1 VSSFAALAA
10 VKRALATAKVG
21 HAGTLDPF
29 ADGLLVAL
37 SGAWT
42 RLAPFAS
49 AMDKEYVAT
58 VTFGTTT
65 DTLDPEG
72 AVTGQGPLPARGD
85 LQAAL
90 PAFVGELMQAPP
102 AFSAVHVGGRRA
114 YQAARKGEAVAIP
127 PRPVT
132 IHSLRLLDFDG
143 REAVLEV
150 SCSRGTY
157 IRALARDIAVRL
169 GTVAHL
175 RRLRRTRIGGFRVED
190 AVAPEAFDPA
200 RHLLPARRF
209 FEAAPGLGTLQL
221 IDAWTA
227 RAASGRPLGDDS
239 FAQAPAADGTFGAFS
254 PDGRLV
260 AVASRRGGAWV
271 YDAVFAHAAQGR
283 S

>member
-10 VKRALATAKVG
+10 VKRALATGKVG

-37 SGAWT
+37 SGGWT

-49 AMDKEYVAT
+49 AMDKQYVAT
-58 VTFGTTT
+58 VVFGTAT

-72 AVTGQGPLPARGD
+72 AVTGQGPLPGHGD

-90 PAFVGELMQAPP
+90 PAFVGELMQRPP

-114 YQAARKGEAVAIP
+114 YQAARKGEAVDIP

-143 REAVLEV
+143 REAILEV

-157 IRALARDIAVRL
+157 IRSLARDIAARL

-175 RRLRRTRIGGFRVED
+175 RRLRRTRIGGFRVEE
-190 AVAPEAFDPA
+190 AVAPESFDPA

-209 FEAAPGLGTLQL
+209 FEAAPNMGTLQL
-221 IDAWTA
+221 KDAWTA
-227 RAASGRPLGDDS
+227 RAASGRPLADDS
-239 FAQAPAADGTFGAFS
+239 FGQAPADGTFGVFS

-260 AVASRRGGAWV
+260 AVASRRGGAWT
-271 YDAVFAHAAQGR
+271 YDAVFAHAAQGQ